1 MRNILEDLGEDPN
14 REGILKTPERY
25 ARAMLFFNK
34 GYEDSAWDVAK
45 DAIFDAADNNEIVLV
60 RDIDIF
66 SMCEHHLVPF
76 MGKVRIFPSSSR
88 REKKPTVD

>member
-34 GYEDSAWDVAK
+34 GYEDSAWEVAK

-76 MGKVRIFPSSSR
+76 MGKVRKFSSKIDYS
-88 REKKPTVD
+88 